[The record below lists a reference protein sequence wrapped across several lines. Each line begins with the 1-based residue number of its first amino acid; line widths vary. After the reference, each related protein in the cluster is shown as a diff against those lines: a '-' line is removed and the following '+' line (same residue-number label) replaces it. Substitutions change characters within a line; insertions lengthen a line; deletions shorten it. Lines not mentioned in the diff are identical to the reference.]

1 MLSLVVSEIIQ
12 VAYIDNAIKGI
23 LNREGG
29 FVNNP
34 KDPGGATKYG
44 ITLNTLK
51 AWRNKTT
58 SVEDVRNLSIE
69 EATQIYKKRY
79 FEGPGILK
87 IGDEILAEQVIDAAV
102 NHGTGTAIE
111 MLQEAVGADI
121 DGGIGP
127 NTIGKV
133 GQTKKYIAYF
143 NFMAIRLRYYATII
157 DHNHELQEFAAG
169 WMNRCATMLEIYVK
183 AVDFEDS
190 IEKPLWETAVYL
202 REQAKELSHDKPLR
216 AHSSKLFRKAASKL
230 ELNFIQPV

>member
-1 MLSLVVSEIIQ
+1 M
-12 VAYIDNAIKGI
+12 AYIDNAIKGI

-51 AWRNKTT
+51 AWRNKAVT
-58 SVEDVRNLSIE
+58 VDDVKNLGID
-69 EATQIYKKRY
+69 EATKIYKKQY

-87 IGDEILAEQVIDAAV
+87 IGNDILAEQVIDAAV
-102 NHGTGTAIE
+102 NHGTKTAIE
-111 MLQEAVGADI
+111 MLQKAVGADV

-133 GQTKKYIAYF
+133 AETKDYIAYF
-143 NFMAIRLRYYATII
+143 NFMAIRLDYYATIT
-157 DHNHELQEFAAG
+157 DHNHDLQVFGAG

-183 AVDFEDS
+183 AVEFDAKIEDH
-190 IEKPLWETAVYL
+190 LWDTAVYL
-202 REQAKELSHDKPLR
+202 REQANRLSHDQTLK
-216 AHSSKLFRKAASKL
+216 AQSASLFRKAADLLDVKVL
-230 ELNFIQPV
+230 QLV